1 MDRHYSLEAELGK
14 RITSKVLFNL
24 RTIPLGNPIAL
35 YRNRRGFLWGR
46 RERRCK
52 SSPRGKIA
60 AYLALKDKPDIC
72 VRGGNG
78 PNAGHTVF
86 HDGKEYHLRLIPSG
100 FVNHSTRLMIGPGVP
115 VETAILLN
123 EIKETDSESRINVD
137 YQCAMLEERHKTQ
150 ECESDHLSNKIGST
164 KSGVGACNA
173 ERALRMVKLARQETS
188 LRPYVA
194 DTVGEIHKAMSNGRN
209 VMVEGTQGTFLS
221 LYHGT
226 YPYVTSKDVTASQS
240 CADVGIGP
248 TDVDDVMI
256 IFKAYVTRVGE
267 GPLEGQ
273 LDREEVL
280 RRGWM
285 EHGTV
290 TGRERRAAP
299 FDFKL
304 AKRAVQL
311 NGATQIALTKLDVL
325 YPSVKGVRDYSD
337 LPKEAREFV
346 LAIERETKV
355 PVTLIG
361 TGPDEKDIIDK
372 RPTRNAPRLKAAL
385 VPQRNSRR
393 TATRASVS
401 R

>member
-1 MDRHYSLEAELGK
+1 
-14 RITSKVLFNL
+14 
-24 RTIPLGNPIAL
+24 
-35 YRNRRGFLWGR
+35 
-46 RERRCK
+46 
-52 SSPRGKIA
+52 
-60 AYLALKDKPDIC
+60 
-72 VRGGNG
+72 
-78 PNAGHTVF
+78 
-86 HDGKEYHLRLIPSG
+86 
-100 FVNHSTRLMIGPGVP
+100 MIGPGVP
-115 VETAILLN
+115 IETAILLN
-123 EIKETDSESRINVD
+123 EIKETDSENRTSVD
-137 YQCAMLEERHKTQ
+137 YQCAILEERHKTQ
-150 ECESDHLSNKIGST
+150 ECESEHLSNKIGST

-173 ERALRMVKLARQETS
+173 ERALRLVKLARQDTS
-188 LRPYVA
+188 LKPYVA
-194 DTVGEIHKAMSNGRN
+194 DTVAEIHKALSKGRN

-226 YPYVTSKDVTASQS
+226 YPYVTSKDVTASQA

-248 TDVDDVMI
+248 TDVSDVMI

-325 YPSVKGVRDYSD
+325 FPKTKGIRDYSD
-337 LPKEAREFV
+337 LPKEGQDFV
-346 LAIERETKV
+346 SKIERETGI
-355 PVTLIG
+355 PVGLIG
-361 TGPDEKDIIDK
+361 TGAEEEDLIDRRSRSK
-372 RPTRNAPRLKAAL
+372 NARTNPAL
-385 VPQRNSRR
+385 VARVR
-393 TATRASVS
+393 
-401 R
+401 

>member
-1 MDRHYSLEAELGK
+1 M
-14 RITSKVLFNL
+14 
-24 RTIPLGNPIAL
+24 
-35 YRNRRGFLWGR
+35 
-46 RERRCK
+46 
-52 SSPRGKIA
+52 SPRGKIA

-86 HDGKEYHLRLIPSG
+86 HDGREYHLRLIPSG
-100 FVNHSTRLMIGPGVP
+100 FVNRSTRLMIGPGVP
-115 VETAILLN
+115 VETAILLG
-123 EIKETDSESRINVD
+123 EIKETDSENRISVD
-137 YQCAMLEERHKTQ
+137 YQCAILEERHKTQ

-188 LRPYVA
+188 LRPYVG
-194 DTVGEIHKAMSNGRN
+194 DTVAEIHKALSSDRN

-226 YPYVTSKDVTASQS
+226 YPYVTSKDVTASQA

-248 TDVDDVMI
+248 TDVDHVVI

-325 YPSVKGVRDYSD
+325 YPKAKGVRDYLN
-337 LPKEAREFV
+337 LPKEARDFAA
-346 LAIERETKV
+346 AIERETNV

-372 RPTRNAPRLKAAL
+372 RPARHASRLRPTL
-385 VPQRNSRR
+385 VSQGR
-393 TATRASVS
+393 
-401 R
+401 

>member
-1 MDRHYSLEAELGK
+1 
-14 RITSKVLFNL
+14 
-24 RTIPLGNPIAL
+24 
-35 YRNRRGFLWGR
+35 
-46 RERRCK
+46 
-52 SSPRGKIA
+52 
-60 AYLALKDKPDIC
+60 
-72 VRGGNG
+72 
-78 PNAGHTVF
+78 
-86 HDGKEYHLRLIPSG
+86 
-100 FVNHSTRLMIGPGVP
+100 MIGPGVP
-115 VETAILLN
+115 IETAILLN
-123 EIKETDSESRINVD
+123 EIKETESENRTSVD

-150 ECESDHLSNKIGST
+150 ECESEHLSNKIGST

-173 ERALRMVKLARQETS
+173 ERALRLVKLARQETS

-194 DTVGEIHKAMSNGRN
+194 DTVAEIHLALSKGRN
-209 VMVEGTQGTFLS
+209 VMIEGTQGTFLS

-226 YPYVTSKDVTASQS
+226 YPYVTSKDVTASQA

-248 TDVDDVMI
+248 TDVDDVLI

-267 GPLEGQ
+267 GPLDGQ

-325 YPSVKGVRDYSD
+325 YPKAKGVRDYRN
-337 LPKEAREFV
+337 LPKEALDFV
-346 LAIERETKV
+346 STIERETNI

-361 TGPDEKDIIDK
+361 TGPEERDIVDK
-372 RPTRNAPRLKAAL
+372 RPSRNAPRLKATA
-385 VPQRNSRR
+385 VSQRK
-393 TATRASVS
+393 
-401 R
+401 

>member
-1 MDRHYSLEAELGK
+1 
-14 RITSKVLFNL
+14 
-24 RTIPLGNPIAL
+24 
-35 YRNRRGFLWGR
+35 
-46 RERRCK
+46 
-52 SSPRGKIA
+52 
-60 AYLALKDKPDIC
+60 
-72 VRGGNG
+72 
-78 PNAGHTVF
+78 
-86 HDGKEYHLRLIPSG
+86 
-100 FVNHSTRLMIGPGVP
+100 MIGPGVP
-115 VETAILLN
+115 IETAILLN
-123 EIKETDSESRINVD
+123 EIKETGSENRTSVD

-150 ECESDHLSNKIGST
+150 ECESEHLSNKIGST

-173 ERALRMVKLARQETS
+173 ERALRLVKLARQETS
-188 LRPYVA
+188 LRPYVT
-194 DTVGEIHKAMSNGRN
+194 DTVAEIHQALSRGRN

-226 YPYVTSKDVTASQS
+226 YPYVTSKDVTASQA

-248 TDVDDVMI
+248 TDVSDVMI

-325 YPSVKGVRDYSD
+325 YPKAKGVGEYGN
-337 LPKEAREFV
+337 LPKEARDFV
-346 LAIERETKV
+346 STIERETNI

-372 RPTRNAPRLKAAL
+372 RPSRKVPSLKATR
-385 VPQRNSRR
+385 VFQRR
-393 TATRASVS
+393 
-401 R
+401 

>member
-1 MDRHYSLEAELGK
+1 
-14 RITSKVLFNL
+14 
-24 RTIPLGNPIAL
+24 
-35 YRNRRGFLWGR
+35 
-46 RERRCK
+46 
-52 SSPRGKIA
+52 
-60 AYLALKDKPDIC
+60 
-72 VRGGNG
+72 
-78 PNAGHTVF
+78 
-86 HDGKEYHLRLIPSG
+86 
-100 FVNHSTRLMIGPGVP
+100 MIGPGVP
-115 VETAILLN
+115 IETAILLK
-123 EIKETDSESRINVD
+123 EIKETDSENRTSVD
-137 YQCAMLEERHKTQ
+137 YQCAILEERHKTQ
-150 ECESDHLSNKIGST
+150 ECESEHLSSKIGST

-173 ERALRMVKLARQETS
+173 ERALRLVKLARQETS
-188 LRPYVA
+188 LRPYIA
-194 DTVGEIHKAMSNGRN
+194 DTVAEIHQALSKGRS

-226 YPYVTSKDVTASQS
+226 YPYVTSKDVTASQA

-325 YPSVKGVRDYSD
+325 YAKAKGVREYGA
-337 LPKEAREFV
+337 LPKEARDFV
-346 LAIERETKV
+346 SAIEKETNI

-372 RPTRNAPRLKAAL
+372 RPSRNAPKLNAKL
-385 VPQRNSRR
+385 VSQRR
-393 TATRASVS
+393 
-401 R
+401 

>member
-1 MDRHYSLEAELGK
+1 
-14 RITSKVLFNL
+14 
-24 RTIPLGNPIAL
+24 
-35 YRNRRGFLWGR
+35 
-46 RERRCK
+46 
-52 SSPRGKIA
+52 
-60 AYLALKDKPDIC
+60 
-72 VRGGNG
+72 
-78 PNAGHTVF
+78 
-86 HDGKEYHLRLIPSG
+86 
-100 FVNHSTRLMIGPGVP
+100 MIGPGVP

-123 EIKETDSESRINVD
+123 EIKETGSENRISVD

-150 ECESDHLSNKIGST
+150 ECESEHLSNKIGST

-188 LRPYVA
+188 LRPYVG
-194 DTVGEIHKAMSNGRN
+194 DTVAEIHKALSNNRN

-226 YPYVTSKDVTASQS
+226 YPYVTSKDVTASQA

-280 RRGWM
+280 KRGWM

-311 NGATQIALTKLDVL
+311 NGATQIALTKLDVI
-325 YPSVKGVRDYSD
+325 YPKAKGMRDYVS

-346 LAIERETKV
+346 SAVERETSV
-355 PVTLIG
+355 PVTLMG

-372 RPTRNAPRLKAAL
+372 RPAHNTLRLKAAL
-385 VPQRNSRR
+385 VSQRQQ
-393 TATRASVS
+393 ATQ
-401 R
+401 